1 MVTFPSLRR
10 QVDMNMCV
18 VRLSIGKGDKENCF
32 KENKNCFHCEC
43 DDASPTCISIWSVLN
58 SSKAVKE
65 DNYN

>member
-1 MVTFPSLRR
+1 
-10 QVDMNMCV
+10 MNVCV

-58 SSKAVKE
+58 SSKAVNE